1 MVAPP
6 PGGAACRS
14 NRAPREQRST
24 GRGGAPDHWPG
35 SPSSR
40 GRPARAGG
48 VFAAPP
54 RHRSPSP
61 LPCRAHR
68 LDPGSGRGSHP
79 GDSGRGGAGADVR
92 DNGTLPTLA
101 RPRPAFLGLGGR
113 AGSGGGGAS
122 GRRTPGL
129 GQAASQSPRAEPG
142 PGCQCPTP
150 PPAPSRDGPPGGPG
164 STPNPTLP
172 PALPTWRPG
181 EGSGGFQPPPFLN

>member
-122 GRRTPGL
+122 GRRTPRL

-150 PPAPSRDGPPGGPG
+150 PPPHPPVTALLEARDPPPTRLCPQRCPPGGLVRG
-164 STPNPTLP
+164 AVVFSLP
-172 PALPTWRPG
+172 P
-181 EGSGGFQPPPFLN
+181 F